1 MYKWII
7 ASAFLLTGVSGCQ
20 WHTLTINTPD
30 AIYLGPYP
38 LEAIG
43 QQADSIGAIE
53 GIYVHDERP
62 AVTIQRQSGLFRFG
76 GSGSFER
83 TIEQELD
90 DQLGTHP
97 ARFVSDTEIT
107 IHMRTGF
114 STPQILMSLLFS
126 DTNIDVGSK
135 EMFIIHGTARQL
147 QGFEE
152 HGEERLY
159 D

>member
-1 MYKWII
+1 MYKWMI
-7 ASAFLLTGVSGCQ
+7 ASVFLLMGMSGCQ

-43 QQADSIGAIE
+43 EEADSIGAIK
-53 GIYVHDERP
+53 GIYVYDERP
-62 AVTIQRQSGLFRFG
+62 AVTIQRRSGFFRFG
-76 GSGSFER
+76 GSESFER

-107 IHMRTGF
+107 IYTRTGF
-114 STPQILMSLLFS
+114 SAPQILMSLLFS
-126 DTNIDVGSK
+126 DTYLDFGLK
-135 EMFIIHGTARQL
+135 ETFIIHGTARQL

-152 HGEERLY
+152 YREEGLY
-159 D
+159 E